1 MEEEISLVLDNEIIG
16 YKLSLIIW
24 GQNKIFAMIR
34 NPLINQASIRAKWN
48 SKKKIIEDKII
59 KRSSIN
65 FSSNEFLI
73 LRYLDK
79 KIHKISCKM
88 CDIPTSRL

>member
-48 SKKKIIEDKII
+48 NMKNIIEDKII